1 MATDWKILDAYIAE
15 LEELE
20 DDLLRAARAARAGA
34 EAAKTFLPALHLH
47 IMEKRKRL
55 REMRG
60 N

>member
-20 DDLLRAARAARAGA
+20 DDLLRSARTGV
-34 EAAKTFLPALHLH
+34 EAAKAFLPALHLH